1 MASYSKVSCLS
12 VQSAGPTDLCH
23 HAMLITPLVENK
35 CSPYCQRLQMT
46 FQSSA
51 NLALAVLSSFLIAFR
66 GRIFRNLQ
74 SVVSHQKQSLK
85 LYIVTAIAGKVC
97 PALSLIS
104 GVGILDS
111 QLPYSSSDN
120 VGTTSLFHSPEL
132 CICCLM
138 RELTEAHVDSLLF
151 PPV

>member
-1 MASYSKVSCLS
+1 
-12 VQSAGPTDLCH
+12 
-23 HAMLITPLVENK
+23 
-35 CSPYCQRLQMT
+35 MT

-66 GRIFRNLQ
+66 GRTFRSLQ
-74 SVVSHQKQSLK
+74 SVVSHQEQSLK
-85 LYIVTAIAGKVC
+85 LCIVTAIAGKVC
-97 PALSLIS
+97 PALSFIS
-104 GVGILDS
+104 GVGILYS

-120 VGTTSLFHSPEL
+120 VGTTSLFLSPEL